1 MITVS
6 LAGIPIGIN
15 NKHSYI
21 EAQARDY
28 LTDASPLFTVEA
40 SPEDVERE
48 RGMTEERF
56 SEGYLESIVVFR
68 HIAEKLPSY
77 DAFVFHGAVLSVDG
91 QAYIFTAKSG
101 VGKTTHTRLWL
112 SALGERCRYLNGDKP
127 IIRLVDGIPYAFGT
141 PWMGKERYGANI
153 SAPVRGIAHVVR
165 AEKNSA
171 RALGIDDLSSVLL
184 SQSFR
189 PRGRAEAIKTLS
201 LINSLA
207 SSVALIE
214 INCNMD
220 PTAATVAID
229 AFGIHREEK

>member
-1 MITVS
+1 
-6 LAGIPIGIN
+6 
-15 NKHSYI
+15 
-21 EAQARDY
+21 
-28 LTDASPLFTVEA
+28 
-40 SPEDVERE
+40 
-48 RGMTEERF
+48 
-56 SEGYLESIVVFR
+56 
-68 HIAEKLPSY
+68 
-77 DAFVFHGAVLSVDG
+77 
-91 QAYIFTAKSG
+91 
-101 VGKTTHTRLWL
+101 
-112 SALGERCRYLNGDKP
+112 
-127 IIRLVDGIPYAFGT
+127 
-141 PWMGKERYGANI
+141 MGKERYGANI